1 MEKLM
6 SKLPEKVFT
15 VDFIPQ
21 EGGNIA
27 QIEFGHINNK
37 KANGN
42 MNTAPVNSSSGFWQV
57 DNISFT
63 IGDPGTGHLIP
74 INSSMIFGPSRLYT
88 CRTINLAFSITRILS
103 NGSND
108 CRYGRI
114 HSNQRRSANPR
125 LLLQLRTRIRTRQR
139 LRYQLQLPVQ
149 RHTSR
154 PHLEHRERHSYLS
167 FFALEYL
174 YSRLS
179 NQQ

>member
-1 MEKLM
+1 M
-6 SKLPEKVFT
+6 SRLPERLFT

-27 QIEFGHINNK
+27 QIEFGHINTK

-63 IGDPGTGHLIP
+63 IGDPGTGLLIP
-74 INSSMIFGPSRLYT
+74 INSSMIFGLSRLYIF
-88 CRTINLAFSITRILS
+88 RTINLAFSIFRILS
-103 NGSND
+103 NRSND

-125 LLLQLRTRIRTRQR
+125 LLLQLCSRIRARQR
-139 LRYQLQLPVQ
+139 LRHQLQLSLQ
-149 RHTSR
+149 CYTSR
-154 PHLEHRERHSYLS
+154 PHLEYWKRHSYLS
-167 FFALEYL
+167 FFTLKHL
-174 YSRLS
+174 YR
-179 NQQ
+179 